1 MCNVLFFLLSA
12 LRYDEATLAQV
23 EQIQKEVII
32 IMNGAADSYNSE
44 YYLYFRLHSLQSS
57 LESWKIF
64 QVFRRNMPL
73 MIAYTK
79 QRSR

>member
-44 YYLYFRLHSLQSS
+44 YYL
-57 LESWKIF
+57 
-64 QVFRRNMPL
+64 
-73 MIAYTK
+73 
-79 QRSR
+79 